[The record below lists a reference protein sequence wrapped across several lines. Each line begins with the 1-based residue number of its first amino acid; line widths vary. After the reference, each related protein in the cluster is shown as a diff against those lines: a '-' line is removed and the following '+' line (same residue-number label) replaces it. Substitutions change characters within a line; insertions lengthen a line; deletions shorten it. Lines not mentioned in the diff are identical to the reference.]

1 MLDVFPKPYLPCNCL
16 TDSVA
21 AVIEWLTSQ
30 HLPWEDC
37 RCRAALAHLGRG
49 KERNSHLMRQNW
61 EDDKWRTATTA
72 PCAHSAQETAS
83 TVARLRR
90 IYSRGAETP
99 ARRISWRRE
108 AARKILRGWKEA
120 DERWRRCSVFG
131 CQGVIRSRQ
140 TDRQPAL
147 RWGHPKHRHAVEWRC
162 AGGVRPPRQSSQG
175 EKPPPSREAR
185 SLTGHKE

>member
-90 IYSRGAETP
+90 IYGRGAETP

-120 DERWRRCSVFG
+120 DERRRRCSVFG

-140 TDRQPAL
+140 TDRQTACSEV
-147 RWGHPKHRHAVEWRC
+147 RTSKTQAC
-162 AGGVRPPRQSSQG
+162 CGVRPPRPSSQG
-175 EKPPPSREAR
+175 EKPPPSREVW